1 MRKSGPP
8 KGLVSYL
15 VLELLDEQPRYGYE
29 ILKEIESLSGG
40 HWEPSYGSVYPILY
54 KFEENGYAERLD
66 VEDEPDRKYFELT
79 DAGREELAAKR
90 AEVGT
95 AGTDLFDV
103 ILGFYHMFA
112 VLGTDDRFD
121 VENPPEGTGWRFDEA
136 FSAWIVEQVVRH
148 HEHYFSEFERVPDTP
163 AEFADRMGIEGPDD

>member
-54 KFEENGYAERLD
+54 KFEENGYAERSTS
-66 VEDEPDRKYFELT
+66 RT
-79 DAGREELAAKR
+79 
-90 AEVGT
+90 
-95 AGTDLFDV
+95 
-103 ILGFYHMFA
+103 
-112 VLGTDDRFD
+112 
-121 VENPPEGTGWRFDEA
+121 NPTGNT
-136 FSAWIVEQVVRH
+136 S
-148 HEHYFSEFERVPDTP
+148 S
-163 AEFADRMGIEGPDD
+163 